1 MTQQNKLEQVKSFL
15 KDKQGYLKEGG
26 ERLRSVLLRHGI
38 FANTDTCKQAI
49 KEVNQELKSPSVEGI
64 ENPKILIY
72 DIETSYLIAK
82 SWRIGWDIQLNHEDI
97 ISPKKIICISYKW
110 LDEDQVY
117 TLTWDKNQDDK
128 FMLEQFIEVMNEA
141 DMLVAHNGDKFDLRW
156 IKTRAILNGLTMLPN
171 YNQFDTLKVAKK
183 KFNFDSNKLN
193 NLGKDLGLGE
203 KIKTELGLWDAVI
216 LQKDKEALIRMCAY
230 CEQDVR
236 LLEGV
241 YKKLANWELPKYHH
255 GVMNGKSPLT
265 SPISG
270 GNRLELVKTVTTNK
284 GTIKHIMKDLDTDR
298 LFEMSDS
305 NLKKY
310 NKVDSEE

>member
-1 MTQQNKLEQVKSFL
+1 MTQTNKLSEVKSFL
-15 KDKQGYLKEGG
+15 NEKQGYLKEGG
-26 ERLRSVLLRHGI
+26 ERLRSVLLKNGI
-38 FANTDTCKQAI
+38 NASVETCKQAI
-49 KEVNQELKSPSVEGI
+49 KEVNQELRSSRI
-64 ENPKILIY
+64 DSMENPKILIY

-141 DMLVAHNGDKFDLRW
+141 DMLVAHNGDKFDLKW
-156 IKTRAILNGLTMLPN
+156 IKTRAILNGLTMLPT

-193 NLGKDLGLGE
+193 SLGKDLGLGE
-203 KIKTELGLWDAVI
+203 KLKTELGLWDAVI
-216 LQKDKEALIRMCAY
+216 LKKDKEALIRMCTY
-230 CEQDVR
+230 CEGDVR
-236 LLEGV
+236 LLEGL
-241 YKKLANWELPKYHH
+241 YKKLANWELPKYHY
-255 GVMNGKSPLT
+255 GVINGKSALT

-270 GNRLELVKTVTTNK
+270 GNRLELVKTLTTNK
-284 GTIKHIMKDLDTDR
+284 GTIKHIMRDLDTDR
-298 LFEMSDS
+298 LFEMSS
-305 NLKKY
+305 VNY
-310 NKVDSEE
+310 NKYLKVDEG